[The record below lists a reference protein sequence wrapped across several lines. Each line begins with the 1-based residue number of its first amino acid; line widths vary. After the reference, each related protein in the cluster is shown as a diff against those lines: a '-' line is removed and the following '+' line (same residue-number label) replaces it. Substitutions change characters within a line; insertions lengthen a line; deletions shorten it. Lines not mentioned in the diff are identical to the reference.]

1 MPDQQIESGT
11 RVLQSPTTGIVYRV
25 TKWIDKGD
33 GKYVAVEKE
42 PLPEELQFDEIIEL

>member
-1 MPDQQIESGT
+1 MPDQQIETGT

-25 TKWIDKGD
+25 TKWIDKGS

-42 PLPEELQFDEIIEL
+42 PLPDELQFDRIEKL

>member
-1 MPDQQIESGT
+1 MPDQQIETGT

-42 PLPEELQFDEIIEL
+42 PLPDELQYDDIIEL